1 MKKEFTFE
9 RVNGKTI
16 KPAVLISPDYMFKG
30 FPDNCNGIITIED
43 IDNIK
48 FFQHKY
54 YRGELLEYCSLNSGS
69 TKEECHEYFKS
80 QFLCFRLS
88 EGEKIPTKYARRAKI
103 YVREVEK
110 DGEIIEEAYKYIPSM
125 GDLSYKDAAD
135 FIQKVELLAV
145 EMWQYSTNSGLREKA
160 QI

>member
-1 MKKEFTFE
+1 MKKDITFE
-9 RVNGKTI
+9 RVNGKSKLGI
-16 KPAVLISPDYMFKG
+16 PPGDFYKG

-43 IDNIK
+43 IDNVK

-54 YRGELLEYCSLNSGS
+54 YRGELLEYCSLNSGL

-80 QFLCFRLS
+80 QFLCFRLAD
-88 EGEKIPTKYARRAKI
+88 GEKIPSKYARRAKI
-103 YVREVEK
+103 YVREIEK
-110 DGEIIEEAYKYIPSM
+110 DGEIIEQAYKYIPSM
-125 GDLSYKDAAD
+125 GDLSYQDAAD